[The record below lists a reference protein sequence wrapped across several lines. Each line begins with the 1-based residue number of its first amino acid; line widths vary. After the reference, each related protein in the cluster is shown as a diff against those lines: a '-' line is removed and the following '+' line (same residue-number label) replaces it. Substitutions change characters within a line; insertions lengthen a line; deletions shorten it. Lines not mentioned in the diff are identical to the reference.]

1 MDGKERLEV
10 KISLHGDLCNWFG
23 HPALRT
29 PPCTP
34 DPALNNPAHMPIS
47 PGCSAVPSRQETAQK
62 RRVNSHSSKCFM
74 MARQSASS
82 YGRLAIGKRHSGS
95 RVAS

>member
-1 MDGKERLEV
+1 MEKNVSKSRYRYTVTYATGSD
-10 KISLHGDLCNWFG
+10 
-23 HPALRT
+23 T

-47 PGCSAVPSRQETAQK
+47 PVCSAVPSRQETAQK

-74 MARQSASS
+74 MARHSAASN
-82 YGRLAIGKRHSGS
+82 GRLAIGKRHSGS